1 MNKYFEII
9 IFTAAAKEYAD
20 IIIDYIDPEKKLIKK
35 RYYRRDV
42 KLNEKDQQIKDL
54 TILGKDLSKTLIIDN
69 VPENFIKQKE
79 NGIFVKSWYD
89 DPDDTCLL
97 DLIPI
102 LKELV
107 VKRVDDVRFFMS
119 QYRQKLIEHIRKG
132 SIIM

>member
-9 IFTAAAKEYAD
+9 IFTAAVKEYAD

-42 KLNEKDQQIKDL
+42 KLNEKEQQIKDL
-54 TILGKDLSKTLIIDN
+54 TIIGKDLSKTLIIDN

-107 VKRVDDVRFFMS
+107 VKRIDDVRFFMS
-119 QYRQKLIEHIRKG
+119 QYRKKLIEHIRKG